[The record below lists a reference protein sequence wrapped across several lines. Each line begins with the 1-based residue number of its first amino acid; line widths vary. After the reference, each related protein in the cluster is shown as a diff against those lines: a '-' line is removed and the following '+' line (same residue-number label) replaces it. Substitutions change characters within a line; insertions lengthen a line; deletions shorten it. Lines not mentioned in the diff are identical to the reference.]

1 MATLALV
8 LVLVWMRWS
17 PPPDE
22 DVDGAWRGLLL
33 ANATG
38 VRLAL
43 HFHVALNDD
52 ALSLRRAAACV
63 HDADVALRDAHE
75 DDGIACAGSSV
86 VARLVV
92 ESALPDHVGHE
103 LETLRLFRVRVPSRR
118 VRGPGAGAGAPEEAV
133 PELTALAYVPLG
145 QGDEGKCPHE
155 RV

>member
-1 MATLALV
+1 MRPRRLSVRGVGGGRVVLATLALV

-75 DDGIACAGSSV
+75 DDGLSLI
-86 VARLVV
+86 
-92 ESALPDHVGHE
+92 HI
-103 LETLRLFRVRVPSRR
+103 
-118 VRGPGAGAGAPEEAV
+118 
-133 PELTALAYVPLG
+133 
-145 QGDEGKCPHE
+145 
-155 RV
+155 